1 MIVIIFLLFMFKVKK
16 ELVTKYRLSKYAYV
30 YFTIFCNIRSSFHR
44 IVSEMRIVI
53 LFSGILI
60 PRIQSITRR
69 GEE

>member
-1 MIVIIFLLFMFKVKK
+1 MHMFILLYSVIK
-16 ELVTKYRLSKYAYV
+16 
-30 YFTIFCNIRSSFHR
+30 SSFHR

-69 GEE
+69 GEEEL

>member
-1 MIVIIFLLFMFKVKK
+1 MH
-16 ELVTKYRLSKYAYV
+16 V
-30 YFTIFCNIRSSFHR
+30 YFTIFCNIKSSFHR